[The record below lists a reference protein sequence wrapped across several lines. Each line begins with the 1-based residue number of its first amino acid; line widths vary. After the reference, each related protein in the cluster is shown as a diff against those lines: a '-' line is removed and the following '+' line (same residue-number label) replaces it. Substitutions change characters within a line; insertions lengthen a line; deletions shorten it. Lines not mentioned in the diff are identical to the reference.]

1 VNGTSLGEFSANL
14 PRGSSNTDLRRP
26 KKEKGRLLAPL
37 LQSRNETAA
46 KRSPVSPGQADR
58 AKFG

>member
-1 VNGTSLGEFSANL
+1 MQV
-14 PRGSSNTDLRRP
+14 RRAEICGA
-26 KKEKGRLLAPL
+26 KEKGRLLAPL

-58 AKFG
+58 VKFG